1 MAAACTFLPV
11 PRRPGRLPEWP
22 PASARQAYGGEP
34 AETVGAGELVLGL
47 GDGDV
52 EDALGPGDVLV
63 LGLGLGDAVGL
74 ELRGADGSALG
85 DGGAAEAVP
94 SSGPVEEG
102 AGGR

>member
-1 MAAACTFLPV
+1 MWCGSRFGGEE
-11 PRRPGRLPEWP
+11 RPGGPAGSRSGRP
-22 PASARQAYGGEP
+22 PARGPAYGGEP
-34 AETVGAGELVLGL
+34 AETVGAGELGLGL

-52 EDALGPGDVLV
+52 EDALGLGDV

-94 SSGPVEEG
+94 SSGPGEEG